1 MENAIS
7 LSATELPG
15 LDASALKG
23 FDRVYVGSEFC
34 QNRLPSAAA
43 FKGLAKLFKG
53 PVTLVTP
60 LLSDSGLDSAV
71 KLVKAVAPASGKPLE
86 VVVNDWGLL
95 RVLKKNARVRP
106 VLGRLLMWEIGEMDK
121 DFLNAFCREYRA
133 AGVETDNAEVLAK
146 LEGYAGP
153 VHYHYP
159 FRFKSVTRFCSYIRD
174 FNSSPCAMQ
183 CGSKFVKL
191 SSPAIPE
198 PIYLQGNAYFIP
210 NKPLKHPAIKRL
222 VRTSQ

>member
-15 LDASALKG
+15 LKAAAFKG

-34 QNRLPSAAA
+34 QNRLPAVAA
-43 FKGLAKLFKG
+43 FKALGKVFKG
-53 PVTLVTP
+53 SVTLVTP
-60 LLSDSGLDSAV
+60 LLSDSGLDNAV
-71 KLVKAVAPASGKPLE
+71 KLIKAAAPAKGEPLE

-95 RVLKKNARVRP
+95 RLLKRNPRVRP

-121 DFLNAFCREYRA
+121 TFLNAFCREYRA

-146 LEGYAGP
+146 LKGYEGP

-159 FRFKSVTRFCSYIRD
+159 YRFKSVTRFCSYIRD
-174 FNSSPCAMQ
+174 FNSAPCAMQ

-210 NKPLKHPAIKRL
+210 NKPLRHPAITRL
-222 VRTSQ
+222 VKTSV

>member
-15 LDASALKG
+15 LKPAALRG
-23 FDRVYVGSEFC
+23 YDRVYIGSEFC
-34 QNRLPSAAA
+34 QNRLPSAPAFLALAKA
-43 FKGLAKLFKG
+43 FKGPL
-53 PVTLVTP
+53 TLVTP
-60 LLSDSGLDSAV
+60 LLSDSGLDSAAA
-71 KLVKAVAPASGKPLE
+71 LIKAVAPAKGKPLE

-95 RVLKKNARVRP
+95 RLLKKNKRARP
-106 VLGRLLMWEIGEMDK
+106 VLGRLLMWEIGCMDK
-121 DFLNAFCREYRA
+121 KFLNAFCREYRV
-133 AGVETDNAEVLAK
+133 AGVETDNAEVLAALK
-146 LEGYAGP
+146 GCAAQ

-174 FNSSPCAMQ
+174 FNSSPCSMD
-183 CGSKFVKL
+183 CGSAFVKL
-191 SSPAIPE
+191 SHKDIPE

-222 VRTSQ
+222 VKTSV

>member
-15 LDASALKG
+15 LKPAALRG
-23 FDRVYVGSEFC
+23 YDRVYIGSEFC

-43 FKGLAKLFKG
+43 FRGLAKVFKG
-53 PVTLVTP
+53 PLTLVTP

-71 KLVKAVAPASGKPLE
+71 ALIKAVAPAKGPSLE

-95 RVLKKNARVRP
+95 RLLKKNKRVRP

-121 DFLNAFCREYRA
+121 KFLNAFCREYRA
-133 AGVETDNAEVLAK
+133 AGVETDNAEILGK
-146 LEGYAGP
+146 LGGYSGP
-153 VHYHYP
+153 VNFHYP
-159 FRFKSVTRFCSYIRD
+159 YRFKSVTRFCSYIRD
-174 FNSSPCAMQ
+174 FNSAPCAMQ
-183 CGSKFVKL
+183 CGSAFVKL
-191 SSPAIPE
+191 SHKDIPE

-222 VRTSQ
+222 VKTSV